1 VNAQTILIVD
11 DEEDVIQALRFRL
24 ETSGYKVLT
33 ALNGRLALAHLE
45 KTKVDLILADYM
57 MPEVNGLELAE
68 RIQANPAWS
77 NTKLVLFSCHTE
89 AGIQA
94 RAQGL
99 GVLDYLPKM
108 QGAGAI
114 VRRVYAIL
122 SAVDNRA
129 QKSAS
134 RAAAESSISEQ
145 LRFFSEDTSSPL
157 QRGRGADVV
166 SEAAT
171 DSADEEEGLDLDLR
185 RLASSIASFGQ
196 RTRQSSQHPK
206 D

>member
-1 VNAQTILIVD
+1 
-11 DEEDVIQALRFRL
+11 
-24 ETSGYKVLT
+24 
-33 ALNGRLALAHLE
+33 
-45 KTKVDLILADYM
+45 M

-68 RIQANPAWS
+68 RIQANAAWS
-77 NTKLVLFSCHTE
+77 HTKLVLFSCHTE

-114 VRRVYAIL
+114 VRRVYSIL
-122 SAVDNRA
+122 SAVDNRP

-134 RAAAESSISEQ
+134 RAAAESLISEQ

-157 QRGRGADVV
+157 HQGRGADVV
-166 SEAAT
+166 PEAAT
-171 DSADEEEGLDLDLR
+171 DSADEEEGPDIDLR

-196 RTRQSSQHPK
+196 RDRQSLQHPK